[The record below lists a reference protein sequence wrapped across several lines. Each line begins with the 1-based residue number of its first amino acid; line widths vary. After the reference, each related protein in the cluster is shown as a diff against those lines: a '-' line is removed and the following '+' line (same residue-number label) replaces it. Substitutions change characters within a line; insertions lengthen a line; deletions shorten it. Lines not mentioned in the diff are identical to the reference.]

1 MFSYA
6 RRLISKIS
14 GKTARLKERKR
25 LSQAPGSVP
34 SVTIPAGMNGDRY
47 PFHGPVEAQV
57 AFRVRLA
64 ECRAQSAARKA
75 SRAMARDRSRRP
87 QAKAQGVGSFANVY
101 NPVTIVRHHRQ
112 ISSV

>member
-75 SRAMARDRSRRP
+75 SRAMASR
-87 QAKAQGVGSFANVY
+87 QGVGSFANVY
-101 NPVTIVRHHRQ
+101 DPVTIVRHHRQ
-112 ISSV
+112 ISYV